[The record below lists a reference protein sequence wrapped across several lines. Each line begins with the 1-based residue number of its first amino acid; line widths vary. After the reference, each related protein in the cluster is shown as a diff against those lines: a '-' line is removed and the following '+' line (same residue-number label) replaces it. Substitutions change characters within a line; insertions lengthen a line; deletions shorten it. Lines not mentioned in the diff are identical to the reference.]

1 MIEVQLGTGETETVD
16 ADRWETDGETVTFF
30 KDEQQVASYRSWR
43 SITRRESS
51 DHQELEILPSV
62 PYPVASTRRRRSA

>member
-30 KDEQQVASYRSWR
+30 KDEQQVASLRPWR
-43 SITRRESS
+43 AIRREQSS
-51 DHQELEILPSV
+51 PVGEIGSSV
-62 PYPVASTRRRRSA
+62 QKLMTVTRRRRSA